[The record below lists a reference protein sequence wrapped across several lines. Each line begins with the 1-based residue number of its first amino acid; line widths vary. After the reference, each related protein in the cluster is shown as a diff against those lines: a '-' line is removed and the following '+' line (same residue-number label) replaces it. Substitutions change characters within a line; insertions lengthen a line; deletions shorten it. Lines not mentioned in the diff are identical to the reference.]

1 MLYKYLPP
9 ERVDVLTEQRLRFT
23 PLLSLNDPFEYS
35 VKIGKHI
42 YELAEDVSTDET
54 KFVSLSRNHT
64 NLLMWSHYGASHSG
78 FCIAFRRDHKYFDKA
93 ESVRYRRLRF
103 NFNGARDDALKASPA
118 GKSIALEKAV
128 DWAYEEEERLF
139 LNDVPLD
146 AINAGADAWGREILL
161 NKFPLDSVVA
171 VYLGLRASPSLVEK
185 LAQVVLESS
194 LRIKLYMARKS
205 TTQYG
210 LVFKRLKIEIVDE

>member
-9 ERVDVLTEQRLRFT
+9 ERVDVLTEQMLRFT

-42 YELAEDVSTDET
+42 YELAEDASTDET

-64 NLLMWSHYGASHSG
+64 NLLMWSHYAASHSG
-78 FCIAFRRDHKYFDKA
+78 FCIAFRRNHKYFDKA

-103 NFNGARDDALKASPA
+103 NFNGARDDALKAAPA

-128 DWAYEEEERLF
+128 DWAYEEEEWLF
-139 LNDVPLD
+139 LDDVPID
-146 AINAGADAWGREILL
+146 TTNAGKDAWGRQIIL
-161 NKFPLDSVVA
+161 NKFPLDSVAA

-185 LAQVVLESS
+185 VAGVVLQTSP
-194 LRIKLYMARKS
+194 RIKLYMARKS
-205 TTQYG
+205 STQYG
-210 LVFKRLKIEIVDE
+210 LVFKRLKIEVVEV

>member
-1 MLYKYLPP
+1 M
-9 ERVDVLTEQRLRFT
+9 R
-23 PLLSLNDPFEYS
+23 
-35 VKIGKHI
+35 IGP
-42 YELAEDVSTDET
+42 S
-54 KFVSLSRNHT
+54 S
-64 NLLMWSHYGASHSG
+64 
-78 FCIAFRRDHKYFDKA
+78 
-93 ESVRYRRLRF
+93 
-103 NFNGARDDALKASPA
+103 ALKASPA